1 MHFFVI
7 LKGLSIF
14 EVIHLSDSDK
24 GISRRKYAYKCP
36 GQSHINAQL
45 MQ

>member
-7 LKGLSIF
+7 FKALSIT

-36 GQSHINAQL
+36 GHCHINAQL